1 MEEKSK
7 GFSLRQKKSS
17 RRPPISAPKQISNV
31 SNIAP
36 ASQGRANGNG
46 DTSTTRGNVQ
56 KGPVKER
63 PMLGGGTSDL
73 VKRRYSTRFTN
84 VPDFSSTNKPP
95 PVPVIHSQQK
105 LQGIVNQKVEVDISA
120 LRDNSLDAEKCKI
133 LMHTHALF
141 TMSCD
146 LTERRSRF

>member
-31 SNIAP
+31 SNTVP
-36 ASQGRANGNG
+36 TSQGRANGNS

-56 KGPVKER
+56 RGPIKER
-63 PMLGGGTSDL
+63 PKIGGGTSDL

-84 VPDFSSTNKPP
+84 VPDFSSANKPP
-95 PVPVIHSQQK
+95 PVPTIPSQQK
-105 LQGIVNQKVEVDISA
+105 IQGASNQKVEVDLNA
-120 LRDNSLDAEKCKI
+120 LRDNSLDAEKCKKS
-133 LMHTHALF
+133 MHIHALLI
-141 TMSCD
+141 MSYD
-146 LTERRSRF
+146 LTEWPSRF